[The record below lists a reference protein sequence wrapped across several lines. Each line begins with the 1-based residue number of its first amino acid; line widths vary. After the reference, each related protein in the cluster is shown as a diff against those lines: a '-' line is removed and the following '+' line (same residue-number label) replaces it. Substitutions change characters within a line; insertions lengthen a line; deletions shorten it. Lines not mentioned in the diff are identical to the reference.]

1 MFHSL
6 LYVLVKHWHQLY
18 ALFQLIVT
26 SWVRRFL
33 QDLQDR
39 LAFWATRW
47 STSRWPHC
55 IPEASLFSMLRIWHK
70 SWRWKRGVAR
80 SPSELSTQP
89 AMGPRHV
96 STSTLED
103 GRVSKLWSWWWNI
116 SCCFLFNMKYKQL
129 VFFFSVLLHIRS
141 FSRQKPVGFKFFPCE
156 EKSAGPMEI
165 LLGPDLWP
173 TVESSGHV
181 ALRKPTINQA
191 LGHGGRLRQR
201 ILRHRRWRSMTSLI
215 ENISSL
221 LCLKSVS
228 LWK

>member
-47 STSRWPHC
+47 STSCWPHC
-55 IPEASLFSMLRIWHK
+55 IPGASLFSMLRIWHK

-103 GRVSKLWSWWWNI
+103 GRVSELWSWWWNI

-129 VFFFSVLLHIRS
+129 CFFFFRSSPHQIFLLS
-141 FSRQKPVGFKFFPCE
+141 ETCGFQVF
-156 EKSAGPMEI
+156 
-165 LLGPDLWP
+165 
-173 TVESSGHV
+173 
-181 ALRKPTINQA
+181 
-191 LGHGGRLRQR
+191 
-201 ILRHRRWRSMTSLI
+201 
-215 ENISSL
+215 
-221 LCLKSVS
+221 S
-228 LWK
+228 LWRKVCWSNGNPPGTWPLTHSWVIWSCGTTKTNHQPSAWPWWTPPPTHPSS

>member
-47 STSRWPHC
+47 STSCWPHC
-55 IPEASLFSMLRIWHK
+55 IPGASLFSMLRIWHK

-103 GRVSKLWSWWWNI
+103 GRVSELWSWWWNI

-129 VFFFSVLLHIRS
+129 VFFFPF
-141 FSRQKPVGFKFFPCE
+141 FSTSDLSPVRNLWVSSFFPV
-156 EKSAGPMEI
+156 K
-165 LLGPDLWP
+165 
-173 TVESSGHV
+173 
-181 ALRKPTINQA
+181 K
-191 LGHGGRLRQR
+191 
-201 ILRHRRWRSMTSLI
+201 
-215 ENISSL
+215 SL
-221 LCLKSVS
+221 LVQWKSSWDLTSDPQLSHLVMWHYENQPS
-228 LWK
+228 TKRLAMVDASANASFVIEGGVVWLVWSKT